1 MTDVANEYR
10 NATLTEIW
18 KEIGRLREEEV
29 SNDEMTLVRNHLM
42 GELARMFD
50 GPFSVAEAIK
60 GIIDYEAGEDYYTR
74 FAETVKTI
82 APARI
87 KELFNTYFNPDQAYE
102 IIAGVR

>member
-1 MTDVANEYR
+1 
-10 NATLTEIW
+10 
-18 KEIGRLREEEV
+18 
-29 SNDEMTLVRNHLM
+29 M
-42 GELARMFD
+42 GEIARMFD